1 MSKYYPVLLLMIF
14 TQFSCAV
21 QHQGRITNIF
31 DEKYVSVEG
40 LSNLATGDTLT
51 VILYAQQLQHPQSK
65 KAVGVIVES
74 IADIK
79 VHEVRT
85 SSKLEVSQI
94 DGGIKPRTGDIVVI
108 RENNLSKRKRW
119 VERMPKNFQEEW
131 LAELP
136 FRRGLMACRDDSY
149 QKAIDFCH
157 QAMKYRKN
165 DAKIPLLLSICYLKS
180 GKSEDK
186 NKQLELALSI
196 DRKLFSNNQPEFREL
211 IDLLIQSNYER
222 HLRQGTLAYVKR
234 DYKTAIRHWQTALLW
249 NLGSE
254 GNIRTQID
262 NAYEEWLSGK
272 FEAPEQKQSLE
283 KQQRA
288 WELLKTGYAAYQNRD
303 SDAAI
308 YSFEGSLSLQPTL
321 TEAHKWLGYIYALQG
336 NKEDAKNAFRKALD
350 LQPDFILI
358 GDTPEEVHN
367 LFETEVRQGK
377 DQKREYR

>member
-1 MSKYYPVLLLMIF
+1 MSKYYSVILLMIF

-65 KAVGVIVES
+65 KTVGVIVES

-79 VHEVRT
+79 APQVGT

-94 DGGIKPRTGDIVVI
+94 SGGIKPRTGDVVVI

-136 FRRGLMACRDDSY
+136 FRRGLMACRDGSY
-149 QKAIDFCH
+149 QKAIDFCR
-157 QAMKYRKN
+157 QAIKYRKN

-180 GKSEDK
+180 GESEEE

-196 DRKLFSNNQPEFREL
+196 DRKLLSNNQPEFREL

-222 HLRQGTLAYVKR
+222 HRRQGKLANAKR
-234 DYKTAIRHWQTALLW
+234 DYKTAIRHWQIALLW

-254 GNIRTQID
+254 RSIRTKID
-262 NAYEEWLSGK
+262 NAYEKWLSGK
-272 FEAPEQKQSLE
+272 FETPEQKQSVD

-288 WELLKTGYAAYQNRD
+288 WELLKTGYAVYQNRD
-303 SDAAI
+303 TDATI
-308 YSFEGSLSLQPTL
+308 YSFEGSLSLEPTL
-321 TEAHKWLGYIYALQG
+321 TEAHKWLGCIYASQG
-336 NKEDAKNAFRKALD
+336 KKEEAKVAFRKALSH
-350 LQPDFILI
+350 QPNLLLI
-358 GDTPEEVHN
+358 GDVPEEARN
-367 LFETEVRQGK
+367 LFVTLLENSAALEP
-377 DQKREYR
+377 